1 MERTKTIAA
10 NVAVIIL
17 VALLLIWGDTWW
29 RQWRQFSKGEQAQAA
44 GDVIG
49 AIAGYE
55 SAIHMYTPASPLV
68 ERAAGKL
75 WSLGEE
81 LERRG
86 DRERAL
92 IAYRS
97 LRSSFYAARWLAQPG
112 TKWIERCDA
121 KIAALVKQPQKQGN

>member
-1 MERTKTIAA
+1 MERIKTIAA
-10 NVAVIIL
+10 NVGVIALI
-17 VALLLIWGDTWW
+17 ALLLVWGDTSW
-29 RQWRQFSKGEQAQAA
+29 RQWRQLSKGERAQAA
-44 GDVIG
+44 GDAIG

-92 IAYRS
+92 FAYRS
-97 LRSSFYAARWLAQPG
+97 LRSSFYAVRWLAHPG
-112 TKWIERCDA
+112 TKWIERCDG
-121 KIAALVKQPQKQGN
+121 KIAGLVPTGKAN